1 MMVLTMD
8 FINHVIEES
17 KFNSILINGSK
28 YTYVRKFAP
37 HLTLRWSKREML
49 LDKINY
55 KNKTLTSN
63 DRIKGEI

>member
-8 FINHVIEES
+8 FINYVIEES

-28 YTYVRKFAP
+28 YTYVRNFAP

-49 LDKINY
+49 LDKI
-55 KNKTLTSN
+55 KT
-63 DRIKGEI
+63 GG